1 MKSHKMFKPALLLC
15 FAALSF
21 TNCSKDN
28 ASMSNS
34 PSASASSANVTE
46 SVNEPTGYVLM
57 GNKVNSKLNQIRQKN
72 AELGATETGYI
83 AKINQ
88 MYVSSTNPN
97 FTSTME
103 ALGVTV
109 GIDFKITN
117 IDPPSRSIFGNV
129 PVLNPV
135 TGNNPLF
142 QLQWNMHA
150 ISAPQAWTAG
160 YKGRGVRVAVLDG
173 GMYLDHPDL
182 KDNINKSLC
191 RNFVTLPG
199 ENNPL
204 DASFTRA
211 PEFSHAT
218 HVAGI
223 IAAADNSIGVIGVAP
238 EAEIIAVK
246 VLNDQG
252 DGSASWAMQGIIYAT
267 DNGAKVIN
275 MSFGSAVLKGSGQDQ
290 AYHQAVINTM
300 YGYKDAIQYANS
312 KGVTVISGAG
322 NDALDFDHTGSVEFF
337 PAASP
342 FSICISATA
351 PESWYDKM
359 IQGTS
364 VNLDNPA
371 SYTNFGSSRID
382 FAAPGGDCVSS
393 SNNWFY
399 DMVYSTAY
407 PTGYEYALGTSMAT
421 PHVSGIAALI
431 IGKNGGS
438 MDPAKVKMALKK
450 SADDLGKPGNDPYFG
465 DGRVNAFKAIQ

>member
-1 MKSHKMFKPALLLC
+1 MFKPALLLC

-28 ASMSNS
+28 ANTVTV
-34 PSASASSANVTE
+34 PSASASSTNVTE

-57 GNKVNSKLNQIRQKN
+57 GTRVNSKLNQIRQKN
-72 AELGATETGYI
+72 TELGAIETGYI

-88 MYVSSTNPN
+88 MYVSSTNPS

-103 ALGVTV
+103 LLGVTV
-109 GIDFKITN
+109 GIDFKITSS
-117 IDPPSRSIFGNV
+117 DPPPRSQFGNI
-129 PVLNPV
+129 PVLRPV
-135 TGNNPLF
+135 TGNNPLS
-142 QLQWNMHA
+142 QLQWNMTA
-150 ISAPQAWTAG
+150 ISAPQAWAAG
-160 YKGRGVRVAVLDG
+160 YKGRGVRVAVLDA

-182 KDNINKSLC
+182 KANINRSLC
-191 RNFVTLPG
+191 RNFVTIPG

-211 PEFSHAT
+211 PDFSHAT

-223 IAAADNSIGVIGVAP
+223 IAAADNGIGVIGVAP

-246 VLNDQG
+246 VLPDYG
-252 DGSASWAMQGIIYAT
+252 DGDVSSVIQGIIYAA

-275 MSFGSAVLKGSGQDQ
+275 MSLGIAVLKGSGQDQ
-290 AYHQAVINTM
+290 AYHQGVISTM
-300 YGYKDAIQYANS
+300 YGFNDAIQYANS
-312 KGVTVISGAG
+312 KGVTVICGAG
-322 NDALDFDHTGSVEFF
+322 NDAIDFDHTGSVEFF

-342 FSICISATA
+342 FSLSISATT

-364 VNLDNPA
+364 VNLDIPA

-382 FAAPGGDCVSS
+382 FAAPGGDYQSPG
-393 SNNWFY
+393 NNWFY

-407 PTGYEYALGTSMAT
+407 PTGYEYSLGTSMAT